1 MKRVPFVRDKFLT
14 LALKINYIIS
24 MKRIILIAVL
34 GIFALTS
41 QAQLIFDLGLKGG
54 VNFSKISLDLED
66 YNEDAITKMHIG
78 AFGRIGVSKVF
89 VQPEVYFTK
98 KGGEFSY
105 NPLDVAGEF
114 DYNAVDVP
122 LLFGV
127 RLFDAKL
134 IEMHLLAGPVFG
146 FVTDKALS
154 GENDFDK
161 QYFNDHYVG
170 LQYGAGIDVLFMTLD
185 LKMEHANKIYEA
197 PTFDGKN
204 ATFMVS
210 VGFRI
215 L

>member
-1 MKRVPFVRDKFLT
+1 
-14 LALKINYIIS
+14 
-24 MKRIILIAVL
+24 MKRIILLAV
-34 GIFALTS
+34 FAFVALAS
-41 QAQLIFDLGLKGG
+41 QAQVIFDMGLKGG
-54 VNFSKISLDLED
+54 VNFSKVSLDLED
-66 YNEDAITKMHIG
+66 YNEEAITKMHIG

-98 KGGEFSY
+98 KGGDFTY
-105 NPLDVAGEF
+105 NPRVFGEF
-114 DYNAVDVP
+114 DYSAVDVP

-127 RLFDAKL
+127 RLIDAKL
-134 IEMHLLAGPVFG
+134 MKLHLLGGPVFG

-161 QYFNDHYVG
+161 AYFNDHYVG
-170 LQYGAGIDVLFMTLD
+170 LQYGAGIDILFMTLD

-197 PTFDGKN
+197 PTFDAKN

>member
-1 MKRVPFVRDKFLT
+1 
-14 LALKINYIIS
+14 

-34 GIFALTS
+34 GFFALTS
-41 QAQLIFDLGLKGG
+41 KAQLIFDLGLKGG
-54 VNFSKISLDLED
+54 VNFSKVSLDLED

-98 KGGEFSY
+98 KGGDFSY
-105 NPLDVAGEF
+105 NPLSFAGEF
-114 DYNAVDVP
+114 DYSAVDVP
-122 LLFGV
+122 LLLGV

-146 FVTDKALS
+146 FVTDKTLKGDIDDAQFNK
-154 GENDFDK
+154 E
-161 QYFNDHYVG
+161 YFNDHYVG
-170 LQYGAGIDVLFMTLD
+170 LQYGAGIDVLFMTVD
-185 LKMEHANKIYEA
+185 FKMEHANKIYEA
-197 PTFDGKN
+197 PTFSGKN